1 MSPQTEKMKQ
11 PYTSLRKRLMF
22 VFLMAT
28 VALII
33 LLTFAVFGLLQQ
45 IERTVWQSRQT
56 DAIRSATIAVE
67 TFNDQTLGSLNIMG
81 AVGTTDIAERHPE
94 LLGEW
99 LNSDDSLL
107 EVVMLDSAGEI
118 ISAAYQQNALLTDD
132 LRLRRTNWTDAVQN
146 NQTSTL
152 AVFLSEDNVPYYTVA
167 QSTSDGGAVVA
178 RIALTQLWELLA
190 DIQFGETGIAYIVD
204 QAGNVIAHPDTS
216 VTSQQSLTVNWPEFV
231 DTPSQVQHSYTNF
244 AGEQVWGQIQP
255 IPATNWIIVTEV
267 AQNEATYFRQFGTIG
282 VAIGA
287 LLFGLATQFGI
298 SRLLYSRIFQRLN
311 ALQAGADRM
320 AKGNF
325 SEPIPLDG
333 DDEIGLLAA
342 SYNELSATL
351 RVRDSRIAAQ
361 NKALA
366 EEVKDRKRAQENL
379 QKVNNELIYA
389 SRYKDQFLATMSHEL
404 RTPLNAVLGMSE
416 ALLVPVYG
424 ELNQRQQKAVTQVR
438 ESGQHLLSIID
449 DILDLSK
456 IAAGR
461 SPLEISP
468 TSIKQVAESSIR
480 MVRPI
485 ATDKELTVSVK
496 IDPQVT
502 NIMADE
508 RRLKQI
514 LVNLLNNAVKFTHM
528 GGEVGL
534 EINGIADER
543 TIEFVVFDTGIGIPE
558 SAIRQLFEPFMQVDG
573 SLSRQYGGTGLGLTL
588 VSRLVEMHEGVVE
601 VESTEGQGSRF
612 TVSLPWRE
620 PQGGDATDTYFSSFI
635 DQSIPSEARGAKI
648 LLAEDREA
656 NVLTLLDYLN
666 IKGFEVLVARNGL
679 EAVKMAG
686 DFMPDIILMDI
697 QMPEMNGLEAIQHIR
712 NNRLVRDIPIIA
724 LTALAMPGDRER
736 CIAAGAND
744 YVSKPVS
751 LRQLVQT
758 IEKHLGN
765 EDELDEATY
774 VEPDQLPFLVHGM

>member
-1 MSPQTEKMKQ
+1 MKQ
-11 PYTSLRKRLMF
+11 PNTSLQKRLML
-22 VFLMAT
+22 V
-28 VALII
+28 
-33 LLTFAVFGLLQQ
+33 LLTATATLITLLTIAVFMLLRQ
-45 IERTVWQSRQT
+45 IENTVWQSRQA
-56 DAIRSATIAVE
+56 DAIRSATVAVE
-67 TFNDQTLGSLNIMG
+67 TFNYQMVGSLNVMG
-81 AVGTTDIAERHPE
+81 TIGIKHIADDHPE

-99 LNSDDSLL
+99 LKRDRNLL
-107 EVVMLDSAGEI
+107 EVVRLDEHGAI
-118 ISAAYQQNALLTDD
+118 VAAAYEDEAYLTDAI
-132 LRLRRTNWTDAVQN
+132 RLRRTNWASAAQDGDTTIFSVQHTGEN
-146 NQTSTL
+146 IP
-152 AVFLSEDNVPYYTVA
+152 FFTVA
-167 QSTSDGGAVVA
+167 HPTVDNGAIVA
-178 RIALTQLWELLA
+178 RVALAELWAVLA
-190 DIQFGETGIAYIVD
+190 DIHFGETGIAYLVNNKGDIIV
-204 QAGNVIAHPDTS
+204 HPDMMDDFS
-216 VTSQQSLTVNWPEFV
+216 KSIVTNWPQFL
-231 DTPSQVQHSYTNF
+231 TAPNQTQHSYMNIME
-244 AGEQVWGQIQP
+244 EQVFGQIQP
-255 IPATNWIIVTEV
+255 IPNTEWVIVAEV
-267 AQNEATYFRQFGTIG
+267 MQSEATYYRYNGTIG

-287 LLFGLATQFGI
+287 VVTGLITQSGI
-298 SRLLYSRIFQRLN
+298 SRVLYRKIFEPLN
-311 ALQAGADRM
+311 VLQAGADRM
-320 AKGNF
+320 AHGNF
-325 SEPIPLDG
+325 NEPIPLNG
-333 DDEIGLLAA
+333 EDEIGALAT
-342 SYNELSATL
+342 SYNDLSATL

-424 ELNQRQQKAVTQVR
+424 PLNERQKKAVLHVR

-468 TSIKQVAESSIR
+468 TSVQQVAESSIR

-485 ATDKELTVSVK
+485 ATDKEIAIGIH

-514 LVNLLNNAVKFTHM
+514 LVNLLNNAVKFTHV

-534 EINGIADER
+534 EVNVVPEER
-543 TIEFVVFDTGIGIPE
+543 TIEFVVYDTGIGIPE
-558 SAIRQLFEPFMQVDG
+558 NALRQLFEPFVQVDG

-588 VSRLVEMHEGVVE
+588 VSRLVEMHEGVVG
-601 VESTEGQGSRF
+601 VESTEGKGSRF

-620 PQGGDATDTYFSSFI
+620 PQGSDSADTYLNSFI
-635 DQSIPSEARGAKI
+635 DQATPSEARGAKI

-679 EAVKMAG
+679 EAVDMAS
-686 DFMPDIILMDI
+686 DYMPDIILMDI

-712 NNRLVRDIPIIA
+712 NNPRVQKIPIIA

-758 IEKHLGN
+758 IEKHLG
-765 EDELDEATY
+765 DDDEAEDDQMTY
-774 VEPDQLPFLVHGM
+774 MEPEELPFLAHGM

>member
-1 MSPQTEKMKQ
+1 MIV
-11 PYTSLRKRLMF
+11 LL
-22 VFLMAT
+22 VAT
-28 VALII
+28 ATLIV
-33 LLTFAVFGLLQQ
+33 LLTVTVFGLLRQ
-45 IERTVWQSRQT
+45 IEDTVWKSRQSDAIRAATVAVETFNNQTISSLNVMSAFGTSELSQEKPELLAEWLTTDSNFLEVVLLDQQGDIVAGAFQQDALLT
-56 DAIRSATIAVE
+56 DAIRSGRIDGSAAIQNGETTIFSIDLGKDDVPFLTIAHP
-67 TFNDQTLGSLNIMG
+67 TGNMG
-81 AVGTTDIAERHPE
+81 VI
-94 LLGEW
+94 
-99 LNSDDSLL
+99 
-107 EVVMLDSAGEI
+107 
-118 ISAAYQQNALLTDD
+118 
-132 LRLRRTNWTDAVQN
+132 
-146 NQTSTL
+146 
-152 AVFLSEDNVPYYTVA
+152 
-167 QSTSDGGAVVA
+167 VA
-178 RIALTQLWELLA
+178 RVALEQLWTVLT
-190 DIQFGETGIAYIVD
+190 DIQFGQTGIAYIVD
-204 QAGNVIAHPDTS
+204 RAGDVIIHPNQAIGETQSITANWPDFS
-216 VTSQQSLTVNWPEFV
+216 VTPDMAQR
-231 DTPSQVQHSYTNF
+231 SYANF
-244 AGEQVWGQIQP
+244 AGEQVLGQIQP
-255 IPATNWIIVTEV
+255 IPNTDWIIVTEV
-267 AQNEATYFRQFGTIG
+267 SQSEATFFRYYGTLS

-287 LLFGLATQFGI
+287 IVIGVITQLSI
-298 SRLLYSRIFQRLN
+298 SRLLNRRIFQRLD

-320 AKGNF
+320 AHGNF
-325 SEPIPLDG
+325 NEPIPLDG
-333 DDEIGLLAA
+333 TDEIGTLAA
-342 SYNELSATL
+342 SYNEMSATL
-351 RVRDSRIAAQ
+351 RVRNSRIAAQ

-424 ELNQRQQKAVTQVR
+424 ELNERQQKAVQHVR

-480 MVRPI
+480 MIRPI
-485 ATDKELTVSVK
+485 ATDKEITVSVQ

-514 LVNLLNNAVKFTHM
+514 LVNLLNNAVKFTHV

-534 EINGIADER
+534 EVNGVADER
-543 TIEFVVFDTGIGIPE
+543 TVEFVVFDTGIGIPE
-558 SAIRQLFEPFMQVDG
+558 NAIRQLFEPFMQVDG

-601 VESTEGQGSRF
+601 VDSTEGKGSRF

-620 PQGGDATDTYFSSFI
+620 PQRGDTADDTYFGSFA
-635 DQSIPSEARGAKI
+635 DQSAPSAARGAKI

-666 IKGFEVLVARNGL
+666 IKGFEVLIARNGL
-679 EAVKMAG
+679 EAVKMAN
-686 DFMPDIILMDI
+686 DYQPDLILMDI
-697 QMPEMNGLEAIQHIR
+697 QMPEMNGLDAIQHIR
-712 NNRLVRDIPIIA
+712 NNRRVKDIPIIA

-758 IEKHLGN
+758 VEKHLGRE
-765 EDELDEATY
+765 EDADATDY
-774 VEPDQLPFLVHGM
+774 IEPEERPFLVHGM

>member
-1 MSPQTEKMKQ
+1 MSSQIDSIKQ
-11 PYTSLRKRLMF
+11 PHASLRKRLM
-22 VFLMAT
+22 VVLLMAT
-28 VALII
+28 AALII
-33 LLTFAVFGLLQQ
+33 LLTISVFGLLRQ
-45 IERTVWQSRQT
+45 IERTVWQSRQS
-56 DAIRSATIAVE
+56 DAIRSATVAIE
-67 TFNDQTLGSLNIMG
+67 TFNHQMVSSLNVMG
-81 AVGTTDIAERHPE
+81 TISISHVAEEHPE

-99 LNSDDSLL
+99 LENDRNLL
-107 EVVMLDSAGEI
+107 EVVRLDSRGKI
-118 ISAAYQQNALLTDD
+118 VSAAFQQDAQLTNAF
-132 LRLRRTNWTDAVQN
+132 RLRRTNWSAAVQDGKTTTFSVD
-146 NQTSTL
+146 TSDENLPFFTI
-152 AVFLSEDNVPYYTVA
+152 AHPTKDDGAIVARVALSELW
-167 QSTSDGGAVVA
+167 VV
-178 RIALTQLWELLA
+178 LT
-190 DIQFGETGIAYIVD
+190 DIRFGETGIAYIVN
-204 QAGNVIAHPDTS
+204 QKGNIIVHPDTM
-216 VTSQQSLTVNWPEFV
+216 V
-231 DTPSQVQHSYTNF
+231 DPSQPIVEDWSDFLNKTHEKQHHYTNF
-244 AGEQVWGQIQP
+244 MGEAVLGQVKA
-255 IPATNWIIVTEV
+255 IPNTDWIVVTEV
-267 AQNEATYFRQFGTIG
+267 SQQEATFFQKYGTVGVAVGAILIG
-282 VAIGA
+282 VI
-287 LLFGLATQFGI
+287 TQLSI
-298 SRLLYSRIFQRLN
+298 SRLFYSQVFERLS
-311 ALQAGADRM
+311 ALQAGAVRM
-320 AKGNF
+320 AQGNF
-325 SEPIPLDG
+325 NEPIPMCG
-333 DDEIGLLAA
+333 DDEIGMLVA
-342 SYNELSATL
+342 SYNEMSATL

-424 ELNQRQQKAVTQVR
+424 NLNQRQQKALQHIR

-468 TSIKQVAESSIR
+468 TLVKQVAESSIR
-480 MVRPI
+480 MIRPI
-485 ATDKELTVSVK
+485 AIDKEIHVNIA
-496 IDPQVT
+496 IDPQVSK
-502 NIMADE
+502 IMADE

-514 LVNLLNNAVKFTHM
+514 LVNLLNNAVKFTHV
-528 GGEVGL
+528 GGEIGL
-534 EINGIADER
+534 EVNGIPQER
-543 TIEFVVFDTGIGIPE
+543 TVEFVVYDTGIGIPE

-601 VESTEGQGSRF
+601 VDSTEGKGSRF
-612 TVSLPWRE
+612 TISLPWRE
-620 PQGGDATDTYFSSFI
+620 PQRGDSADTYFNSFA
-635 DQSIPSEARGAKI
+635 DQAVPSEARGAKI

-679 EAVKMAG
+679 EAVKMTS
-686 DFMPDIILMDI
+686 DYQPDIILMDI

-712 NNRLVRDIPIIA
+712 ANAAVQAIPIIA

-758 IEKHLGN
+758 IEKHLSEE
-765 EDELDEATY
+765 ED
-774 VEPDQLPFLVHGM
+774 VEEGIYIEPEELPFLVHGM